1 MLALSTLLALSAG
14 FTRLSQDAVLNP
26 IRQLTVERVYGREF
40 SGSGGGLNGEWLPD
54 GRRMATF
61 ARSTKIPGGLD
72 IVAVDVES
80 NAKQILV
87 SAADLVPKGEKA
99 PIDIESY
106 EISPD
111 LSKVL
116 IFNNSQKVWRE
127 NTRGDFWLLDL
138 GKKSLTKVGG
148 TAPTSSL
155 MFAKLSPNGK
165 EVGFVQSHNL
175 YVQNVASGKIAK
187 LTKDGTET
195 IINGT
200 FDWVF
205 EEELGLRDGW
215 RWSPDGK
222 SIAFWQLDSTK
233 EPFFTMINNTDS
245 QYPTTN
251 KFPYPYAGG
260 FNASSRIGVVP
271 AVGGKTTWMDVSA
284 KSETGYVSRMDW
296 AANSSE
302 VIIQKL
308 NRLQNYA
315 DYRIAN
321 IQTGKSRSVFQD
333 KDAAYLEMETNDA
346 APTGVRWIENGSR
359 FLAISE
365 KDGWRHIYAV
375 SRKGGDERLVTPGD
389 FDIES
394 IQGIDEKAKTVYF
407 IASPHSAIQRYLYS
421 CSWIGN
427 SGPRRITPAEI
438 SGTCTYNISPTGAFA
453 LASYSQ
459 FATPGSRMLVTL
471 PSHKTVRSLGDNGS
485 LRAKLK
491 NEDLGESKFIQLKAA
506 NGVAMDASLIF
517 PPRMDPTKKYPVI
530 FYVYGEP
537 WGTTVNDAWEGETF
551 LFHQMLAQRG
561 YIIASIDSRGTPS
574 LKGRNWRKAIYGKL
588 GVVSSDDQVAG
599 LKQLSELPF
608 VDSSRIG
615 IWGWSGGGTM
625 TLQMLFRYP
634 DFYHAGIAIASVP
647 DELLYDTIYQER
659 YMGLPAVS
667 PKNYSD
673 SSAINYAKNL
683 KGSLLLV
690 HGTGD
695 DNVHYQ
701 GVEHLINKLVEHG
714 KQFQVMPYPNRT
726 HNIDEGPGTTLHLR
740 QMMENFFLKNL
751 PAGGR

>member
-1 MLALSTLLALSAG
+1 MFTLSTLVALSTGYSQLTQDALS
-14 FTRLSQDAVLNP
+14 NP
-26 IRQLTVERVYGREF
+26 NRQLTVERVYGGEF
-40 SGSGGGLNGEWLPD
+40 NGSGGGLNGKWLPD

-61 ARSTKIPGGLD
+61 ARSTKIPGGVD
-72 IVAVDVES
+72 IVAVDVET
-80 NAKQILV
+80 NVKQTLV
-87 SAADLVPKGEKA
+87 SATDLVPQGEKE

-138 GKKSLTKVGG
+138 AKKSLKRIGG
-148 TAPTSSL
+148 SASASSL
-155 MFAKLSPNGK
+155 MFAKLSPSGK
-165 EVGFVQSHNL
+165 DVGYVQSHNL
-175 YVQNVASGKIAK
+175 YVQNVASGKITK

-195 IINGT
+195 MINGT

-215 RWSPDGK
+215 RWSPDSK
-222 SIAFWQLDSTK
+222 SIAFWQLDSSK

-245 QYPTTN
+245 KYPTTT

-260 FNASSRIGVVP
+260 VNASSRIGVVP
-271 AVGGKTTWMDVSA
+271 AIGGKTTWMDVSA
-284 KSETGYVSRMDW
+284 TSESGYISRMDW

-302 VIIQKL
+302 LMIQKL
-308 NRLQNYA
+308 NRLQNFA

-321 IQTGKSRSVFQD
+321 AQTGKSRSVFHD
-333 KDAAYLEMETNDA
+333 KDAAYIEMQTNDA
-346 APTGVRWIENGSR
+346 SPTGVRWIENGGR
-359 FLAISE
+359 FLTISE
-365 KDGWRHIYAV
+365 KDGWRHIYSV
-375 SRKGGDERLVTPGD
+375 SRKGNDERLVTPGD
-389 FDIES
+389 FDVES
-394 IQGIDEKAKTVYF
+394 IQGIDEKSKSVYF
-407 IASPHSAIQRYLYS
+407 IASPQSAVQRYLYR
-421 CSWIGN
+421 CSWIG
-427 SGPRRITPAEI
+427 SPGPWRVTPAEI
-438 SGTCTYNISPTGAFA
+438 SGTCGYNISPTGTFA
-453 LASYSQ
+453 IAAHSQ
-459 FATPGSRMLVTL
+459 FATPGSRKLVAL
-471 PSHKTVRSLGDNGS
+471 PSHKTVRVLSDNAS

-491 NEDLGESKFIQLKAA
+491 SEDLGESKFIQLTTA
-506 NGVAMDASLIF
+506 NGIAMDASLIF
-517 PPRMDPTKKYPVI
+517 PPRMDPTKKYPMI

-537 WGTTVNDAWEGETF
+537 WGTTVNDAWEGDTF

-588 GVVSSDDQVAG
+588 GVVSSQDQVAG
-599 LKQLSELPF
+599 LKQLSELPY
-608 VDSSRIG
+608 VDSGRVG

-634 DFYHAGIAIASVP
+634 DHYHVGIAIASVP

-659 YMGLPAVS
+659 YMGLPAMS

-673 SSAINYAKNL
+673 SSAINYAKDL
-683 KGSLLLV
+683 KGALLLV

-714 KQFQVMPYPNRT
+714 KQFQIMPYPNRT
-726 HNIDEGPGTTLHLR
+726 HNIDEGPGTTLHL
-740 QMMENFFLKNL
+740 MENFFLKNL